1 MSSRDS
7 SPDEN
12 IFTKKKLKSSKQ
24 KPGQQDLE
32 EAVPAHILRIVQGV
46 EERRKK
52 KNDLEKKR
60 QAGETADSMSVFRKM
75 MGSMRTKFDLDTAE
89 DATALIEKENDIAK
103 ISNARDIFKTLDS
116 HESQP
121 RQAQNTEKHLRVEV
135 KPDFLLEGQN
145 KAEVMRRERLKEM
158 AGVKA
163 ARERALEEE
172 EMFTNNKQKSD
183 EMKRQRETEI
193 ELMRMARQEA
203 LEEEERMEKMSRL
216 EHARAVSPG
225 LLAAKNVAVNRELP
239 DQSQNKMEMMR
250 AERARELEE
259 MRRARDVMV
268 EEDFAA
274 GHDRSEA
281 SRELEAF
288 RASRGGNIKERYN
301 PDIQADNSQSR
312 SQAFARA
319 PKMKAKSNN
328 WMKNASQDKME
339 EARIAREREME
350 MLMVAR
356 SQAIEEEELER
367 AAEEQE
373 RRREAE
379 RKAHE
384 MAVLVADLQRMR
396 TQTARNAEEEAQMTR
411 YQEEMLSR
419 VMELHEIAKGG
430 MMAN

>member
-1 MSSRDS
+1 MKV
-7 SPDEN
+7 ELL
-12 IFTKKKLKSSKQ
+12 T
-24 KPGQQDLE
+24 PGCLQ
-32 EAVPAHILRIVQGV
+32 
-46 EERRKK
+46 
-52 KNDLEKKR
+52 
-60 QAGETADSMSVFRKM
+60 
-75 MGSMRTKFDLDTAE
+75 
-89 DATALIEKENDIAK
+89 
-103 ISNARDIFKTLDS
+103 
-116 HESQP
+116 
-121 RQAQNTEKHLRVEV
+121 
-135 KPDFLLEGQN
+135 GQN

-239 DQSQNKMEMMR
+239 EQSQNKMELLR

-268 EEDFAA
+268 EEDFPA
-274 GHDRSEA
+274 GQDRSEA

-301 PDIQADNSQSR
+301 PDLQPDNNQPR

-319 PKMKAKSNN
+319 PKMK
-328 WMKNASQDKME
+328 
-339 EARIAREREME
+339 
-350 MLMVAR
+350 V
-356 SQAIEEEELER
+356 
-367 AAEEQE
+367 
-373 RRREAE
+373 
-379 RKAHE
+379 KA
-384 MAVLVADLQRMR
+384 VRPL
-396 TQTARNAEEEAQMTR
+396 
-411 YQEEMLSR
+411 
-419 VMELHEIAKGG
+419 
-430 MMAN
+430 

>member
-12 IFTKKKLKSSKQ
+12 LFTKKKLKSSKS

-52 KNDLEKKR
+52 KNDLEKKG

-121 RQAQNTEKHLRVEV
+121 RQAQNTEKRLRVEV

-158 AGVKA
+158 ASVKA
-163 ARERALEEE
+163 ARERAMEEE

-203 LEEEERMEKMSRL
+203 LEEEERIEKMSRL

-239 DQSQNKMEMMR
+239 EQSQNKMELLR

-259 MRRARDVMV
+259 MRRARDV
-268 EEDFAA
+268 
-274 GHDRSEA
+274 
-281 SRELEAF
+281 
-288 RASRGGNIKERYN
+288 
-301 PDIQADNSQSR
+301 
-312 SQAFARA
+312 
-319 PKMKAKSNN
+319 
-328 WMKNASQDKME
+328 
-339 EARIAREREME
+339 
-350 MLMVAR
+350 
-356 SQAIEEEELER
+356 
-367 AAEEQE
+367 
-373 RRREAE
+373 
-379 RKAHE
+379 
-384 MAVLVADLQRMR
+384 
-396 TQTARNAEEEAQMTR
+396 
-411 YQEEMLSR
+411 EEMR
-419 VMELHEIAKGG
+419 R
-430 MMAN
+430 